1 MIDFLRYRFVGAFI
15 SIAFLGAGVASYV
28 YHGGFRYSVDFTGG
42 TQVRFKFSK
51 PVGSEAIKEA
61 LASGGWEDALIRE
74 FGSGEVA
81 VRVKEFANDSQGL
94 AQKIK
99 TILTVRMSDDN
110 VTILEANAVGAG
122 VGKSLRFGFLM
133 ALSLGMLLI
142 LLYIAIRFWSISYGA
157 GTVLGLIHDALAIGA
172 LIALLQIEVSP
183 NVIMATLA
191 VLGYSVND
199 TIVIFAKMRELFKKA
214 TNSSAYEVVN
224 LSINQTLRRTIL
236 LSFAT
241 MLVVVPLYIYG
252 GEALHNFSLV
262 FLFGIVLGT
271 YSSIYVASPIMLLL
285 RK

>member
-1 MIDFLRYRFVGAFI
+1 MIDFLKYRFVGAFI
-15 SIAFLGAGVASYV
+15 SIVFLGAGVASYV

-51 PVGSEAIKEA
+51 PVGSESIKEA
-61 LASGGWEDALIRE
+61 LAGGGWEDPLIRE
-74 FGSGEVA
+74 FGNGEIA
-81 VRVKEFANDSQGL
+81 IRVKEFANDSQGL

-99 TILTVRMSDDN
+99 SFLITKIHDEDI
-110 VTILEANAVGAG
+110 TILEANAVGAG
-122 VGKSLRFGFLM
+122 VGKSLRWGFVM
-133 ALSLGMLLI
+133 ALCFGLLAI
-142 LLYIAIRFWSISYGA
+142 LFYIAARFWSISYA
-157 GTVLGLIHDALAIGA
+157 TGTVLGLVHDALAIGA
-172 LIALLQIEVSP
+172 LLAILQREISP
-183 NVIMATLA
+183 NVLSATLA

-214 TNSSAYEVVN
+214 TGLSSYEVVN

-241 MLVVVPLYIYG
+241 ILVVVPLYIYG

-262 FLFGIVLGT
+262 FLFGIVVGT

>member
-1 MIDFLRYRFVGAFI
+1 MIDFLKYRFVAAFV
-15 SIAFLGAGVASYV
+15 SVAFLAAGVVSYIN
-28 YHGGFRYSVDFTGG
+28 HGGFRYSVDFTGG

-51 PVGSEAIKEA
+51 NVGSETIKDA
-61 LASGGWEDALIRE
+61 LNKGGWEDALIRE

-81 VRVKEFANDSQGL
+81 VRVKEFSNDSQGL

-99 TILTVRMSDDN
+99 TYLSSRIDDQQIS
-110 VTILEANAVGAG
+110 ILEANAVGAG
-122 VGKSLRFGFLM
+122 VGKSLRFGFIM
-133 ALSLGMLLI
+133 ALLLGLLSI
-142 LLYIAIRFWSISYGA
+142 LLYIAVRFWSLSYA
-157 GTVLGLIHDALAIGA
+157 TGTVLGLVHDALAIGA
-172 LIALLQIEVSP
+172 LLALLQIEVSP
-183 NVIMATLA
+183 NVIMAILA

-214 TNSSAYEVVN
+214 TGYPDYDVVN

-241 MLVVVPLYIYG
+241 SLVVVPLYVYG
-252 GEALHNFSLV
+252 GEALHNFSLI
-262 FLFGIVLGT
+262 FLFGIVVGT